1 MTQDD
6 RQFESHLAE
15 SLSRL
20 ACAAPTGPDPTRVLG
35 ALRRRRIFRGVVAS
49 AAACVL
55 LAAGTL
61 TWCFRPDPESRTA
74 VPEIA
79 SPALPITPPEA
90 NLFAPLSFAPAMP
103 ALAFDAPAVAMP
115 SPALRMEATSLSTL
129 GSLRGPPP
137 PCAMNYHLPNL
148 SLTMGPGTTK
158 QTPNE
163 RTLQ

>member
-1 MTQDD
+1 MTQDN
-6 RQFESHLAE
+6 RQFESSLAE

-20 ACAAPTGPDPTRVLG
+20 AGAAPAGPDAARVVG
-35 ALRRRRIFRGVVAS
+35 ALRRRRVVRGVVAS

-55 LAAGTL
+55 LVAGAL
-61 TWCFRPDPESRTA
+61 TWYCRPGPKRHAA

-79 SPALPITPPEA
+79 SPVLPIAPPEA
-90 NLFAPLSFAPAMP
+90 NRFAPLSFAPAMP
-103 ALAFDAPAVAMP
+103 ALAFDALAVAMP
-115 SPALRMEATSLSTL
+115 MPAVRMEDSSLSTL

-148 SLTMGPGTTK
+148 SLNLGGGTTK